1 MSRVGT
7 ITEIQKGVC
16 PNLEMRVFQN
26 YRKIMGGITDPTVT
40 YKHGTFWVCIA
51 TVLGIFNF
59 CNLKDDEQQFWALQ
73 QQ

>member
-1 MSRVGT
+1 
-7 ITEIQKGVC
+7 
-16 PNLEMRVFQN
+16 
-26 YRKIMGGITDPTVT
+26 MGGIRDPTVT